1 MPRKTDAVAVDAARM
16 HRRNWMAVAVSLL
29 AGCGGVDSG
38 GTGTG
43 DQSTIAVGPI
53 TGFGS
58 IIVNAI
64 RFDESAA
71 QILDDDGRTRQRNDL
86 RLGMRAEVLASAI
99 VTQGGV
105 DTAVASS
112 VRLRTEVGGPLDAI
126 DLAAGRLTVLGQRVE
141 FTSSTVVEGGLTSL
155 QIGDVLWISG
165 TLDRASGRYVA
176 TRIEPRTGV
185 TSFKVR
191 GAVSALDLAG
201 RTLDIGGL
209 RIDWSGLAL
218 ADPANLLAP
227 GRLVL
232 ARLAVAPT
240 SGPSV
245 ALSLQPDDMAQPD
258 RESAEVEGRIS
269 AFVSTRSFAIDGLPV
284 DASGASFVGG
294 TAGLVLGAR
303 VEVKGRIAGGVL
315 VARQVELEDD
325 EDDDAG
331 GIEIEGVID
340 TVDSALQRF
349 VVRNTTVAWDA
360 STVFDSSQ
368 PSDIVAGRR
377 VAVRGRLSA
386 DGQVVL
392 ATQVHVET

>member
-1 MPRKTDAVAVDAARM
+1 MPRKTDAAAVDAARM
-16 HRRNWMAVAVSLL
+16 DRRHWLAAALAVL

-43 DQSTIAVGPI
+43 DQNTLAVGPI

-64 RFDESAA
+64 RFDESGA
-71 QILDDDGRTRQRNDL
+71 QILDDDGRTRQRDEL
-86 RLGMRAEVLASAI
+86 RLGMRAEVVSSAI
-99 VTQGGV
+99 VAQGGF

-112 VRLRTEVGGPLDAI
+112 VRLRTEIGGPLEAI
-126 DLAAGRLTVLGQRVE
+126 DLAASRLTVLGQRVE

-155 QIGDVLWISG
+155 QIGNVLWISG

-176 TRIEPRTGV
+176 TRIEPRSGV
-185 TSFKVR
+185 ASYKVR
-191 GAVSALDLAG
+191 GVVSALDLAG
-201 RTLDIGGL
+201 ITLDIGGL

-218 ADPANLLAP
+218 ADPAVLLAP

-232 ARLAVAPT
+232 ARLAVAPA
-240 SGPSV
+240 GGARV
-245 ALSLQPDDMAQPD
+245 ALSIQADDLPQPD

-284 DASGASFVGG
+284 DAGSASFVGG

-315 VARQVELEDD
+315 VAQQVELEDD
-325 EDDDAG
+325 EDDDAE
-331 GIEIEGVID
+331 GIELEGVID
-340 TVDSALQRF
+340 TVDSGLQRF
-349 VVRNTTVAWDA
+349 VVRNTLVAWDG
-360 STVFDSSQ
+360 STLFDSSR
-368 PSDIVAGRR
+368 PSDIAVGRR
-377 VAVRGRLSA
+377 VSVRGRLSA

-392 ATQVHVET
+392 ATRVHVET